1 MTSSEKHLFHQIHPL
16 RLPADRSRLV
26 AVWLVLVST
35 VSCTSKPLRVG
46 VVFENGWKLGDET
59 LTEREQSL
67 VKSTAV
73 QILRSA
79 YNGFNVQFRDGPSGD
94 RLIKVEDTPY
104 ASYAPGAIA
113 YPIPAVGTT
122 FPMALISSVRLD
134 ALYSVELAVAQCRDI
149 TGCETKT
156 REELLRGL
164 GRGVG
169 ATAAHEL
176 GHQGGLNFSRD
187 SRCDDCYDG
196 HTANAYVHFFG
207 AKHWSNTAL
216 MIMRRALPSVGISS
230 TP

>member
-1 MTSSEKHLFHQIHPL
+1 MTSTEQYLFHRIHPL
-16 RLPADRSRLV
+16 RLPTDRRRLV

-59 LTEREQSL
+59 LTEREKSL

-79 YNGFNVQFRDGPSGD
+79 YNGFNVQLNDESFGD

-104 ASYAPGAIA
+104 ASYAPGAIV
-113 YPIPAVGTT
+113 YPTPAVGMT
-122 FPMALISSVRLD
+122 FPVAKISSVRLD
-134 ALYSVELAVAQCRDI
+134 ALYNVELAVAQCRDI
-149 TGCETKT
+149 TSCETKT

-196 HTANAYVHFFG
+196 HTANASIHFFG
-207 AKHWSNTAL
+207 AKHWSNAAL
-216 MIMRRALPSVGISS
+216 VIMRRVLPPGTKDAL
-230 TP
+230 